1 MTSPRQ
7 PEASRRRW
15 STVTF
20 WLVVTGLLI
29 LHVWPVGDP
38 LGREGNHPGLLG
50 PIPWDL
56 AYPLLWMAAAWAA
69 ITFLVRRVWTD
80 PTSGDEGAQN
90 DDWGANAP

>member
-1 MTSPRQ
+1 M
-7 PEASRRRW
+7 
-15 STVTF
+15 TF

-38 LGREGNHPGLLG
+38 LGRERNHSGLSG

-69 ITFLVRRVWTD
+69 IILLVRRVWTD
-80 PTSGDEGAQN
+80 PTSGD
-90 DDWGANAP
+90 NAPQNSDFGGNEP